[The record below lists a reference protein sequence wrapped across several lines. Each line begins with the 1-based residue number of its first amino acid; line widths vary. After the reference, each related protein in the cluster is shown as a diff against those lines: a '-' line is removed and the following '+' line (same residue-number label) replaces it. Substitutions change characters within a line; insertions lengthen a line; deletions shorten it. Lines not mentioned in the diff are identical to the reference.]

1 MKCPYC
7 GAEESK
13 VIDSRPT
20 EDSERIRRRRECLS
34 CHMRFTTYEVVET
47 VPLVVI
53 KKDSS
58 REPFDRQKLLN
69 AMVRACAKRPVSYE
83 SLERA
88 VSSIEQTLLSSY
100 DREIPSVRIGELTM
114 QELKKID
121 EVAYVRFASVYRQ
134 FADVES
140 FFNELQKLMGDH
152 RNNRIDPMSTE
163 TVSEQA
169 QFRCFCHTSR
179 WESHSSVS
187 TCTCARRSSPKASS
201 GAFISRWPSAAR
213 RAASSSV
220 KSAVRSR

>member
-121 EVAYVRFASVYRQ
+121 EVAYVRFASVYQWGRAGV
-134 FADVES
+134 FVY
-140 FFNELQKLMGDH
+140 
-152 RNNRIDPMSTE
+152 
-163 TVSEQA
+163 
-169 QFRCFCHTSR
+169 TSR
-179 WESHSSVS
+179 CESHSSVS

-201 GAFISRWPSAAR
+201 GAPISRCPSAAR
-213 RAASSSV
+213 SAASSSV
-220 KSAVRSR
+220 KSAVRSRWFILVRIWSHRSAPSASACRAAG